1 MDEEGRDRAKE
12 RRESTQAKER
22 ESVSTVLVAKRLASA
37 IVAAVAPKLFG
48 SPCKLITTFKSSNIS
63 RRSSLPTDRKRE
75 EKSGERGGEG

>member
-12 RRESTQAKER
+12 RREREYTSER

-75 EKSGERGGEG
+75 EKSGEREGEG

>member
-22 ESVSTVLVAKRLASA
+22 GVSTVLVARRLASA

-75 EKSGERGGEG
+75 EKSGEREGEG